1 MKFFDVED
9 LVENCIF
16 EIRKRKKFKGDIV
29 WDRNENDHIWSG
41 NALTEIKLDL
51 SLRLLDFFPGQT
63 IGIQIGSAR
72 TIPEKELKK
81 RLLDFN
87 ADTIL
92 SLMPGY

>member
-1 MKFFDVED
+1 MKFFDVEE
-9 LVENCIF
+9 LIENCIS
-16 EIRKRKKFKGDIV
+16 EIRERKKLKRDII
-29 WDRNENDHIWSG
+29 WSESEMDHIWSG

-92 SLMPGY
+92 SLMPGH